1 MDLIHYE
8 LLYLTSKFL
17 EQNKMEI
24 NICIQKRNN
33 VFEVEIGKD
42 GPQMLEVKMFIIK
55 KYSYSIICTCEYDIF
70 IFKKVQL
77 TL

>member
-1 MDLIHYE
+1 M
-8 LLYLTSKFL
+8 
-17 EQNKMEI
+17 
-24 NICIQKRNN
+24 
-33 VFEVEIGKD
+33 EIGKD

-77 TL
+77 TLWIEKVESVLAYVLILCFYNI